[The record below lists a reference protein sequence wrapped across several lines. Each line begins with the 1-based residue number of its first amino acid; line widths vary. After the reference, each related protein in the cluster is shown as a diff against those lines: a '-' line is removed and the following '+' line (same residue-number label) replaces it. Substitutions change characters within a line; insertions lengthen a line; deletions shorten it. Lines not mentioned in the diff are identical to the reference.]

1 MNNVVIKP
9 STWLT
14 RGIQT
19 EQVNHLIL
27 FKFTEELG
35 DRLQELLDKKKS
47 DELNPEET
55 AELEAIG
62 ELDTIFGY
70 INAIIASQS

>member
-1 MNNVVIKP
+1 MNPVVIKP

-14 RGIQT
+14 RGIRT

-35 DRLQELLDKKKS
+35 NRLQELLDKKSLMNLILKKQQ
-47 DELNPEET
+47 N
-55 AELEAIG
+55 
-62 ELDTIFGY
+62 
-70 INAIIASQS
+70 